1 MHLTD
6 MSPLASAFVRGF
18 MEGARQGGQ
27 GLRACGEAGVKA
39 VEELGMGIS
48 SQYISKLTRTLVQEG
63 YIVKVRKGRHYV
75 VAEGDRWDEFYS
87 WLDEDAPEG
96 WGQSAVDE
104 SEWPARLKAVNL
116 DRLGRGVRTN
126 AKEHRLEK
134 GAFKLILS
142 RVNSGGLDQV
152 FVRPDQR
159 VVILEKKGKGWGVA
173 SEPQYWDEID
183 HEEVQKLISEMDG
196 DEG

>member
-1 MHLTD
+1 MHLAD

-18 MEGARQGGQ
+18 MEASQGEGM
-27 GLRACGEAGVKA
+27 LRKCGEAGVEA

-48 SQYISKLTRTLVQEG
+48 SQYVSKLTRSLVQDG
-63 YIVKVRKGRHYV
+63 YILKVRKGRHYV
-75 VAEGDRWDEFYS
+75 VGKGDRYEEFFE
-87 WLDEDAPEG
+87 WLENEAPEG
-96 WGQSAVDE
+96 WGLSNSSE
-104 SEWPARLKAVNL
+104 SEFPARLKAVNL

-134 GAFKLILS
+134 GAFKLIFGW
-142 RVNSGGLDQV
+142 VNSGEMDQV